1 MKPSTSVQPGLPGM
15 EKPAQVE
22 AFAEFTGKDGKKGKL
37 IEVKPQNKPLE
48 GQAGLI

>member
-1 MKPSTSVQPGLPGM
+1 M

-22 AFAEFTGKDGKKGKL
+22 AFAEFGGQDGKKQTL
-37 IEVKPQNKPLE
+37 IDVKPQDKPLE